1 MYKEAWRYRDYVI
14 DAFNR
19 DVPFNQF
26 IREQLAGDLLPANAG
41 TINFGWPFKEGAHV
55 VQGSPPAGVADPVIE
70 YMRASGAAV
79 QGIVGGAIAGNAVQS
94 LNGQYVFADRSGTIF
109 SVAAS
114 ALQNGQTLTLSSI
127 ERRTVDFAP
136 DAGTIGEPVA
146 VVSDAAGRLY
156 ILDAD
161 GEIFRVDAG

>member
-1 MYKEAWRYRDYVI
+1 M
-14 DAFNR
+14 
-19 DVPFNQF
+19 
-26 IREQLAGDLLPANAG
+26 
-41 TINFGWPFKEGAHV
+41 
-55 VQGSPPAGVADPVIE
+55 
-70 YMRASGAAV
+70 
-79 QGIVGGAIAGNAVQS
+79 
-94 LNGQYVFADRSGTIF
+94 
-109 SVAAS
+109 AAS

-146 VVSDAAGRLY
+146 VVSDTAGRLY